1 MQEVLSAVQLNIY
14 ANTLNKILQF
24 EVKQWGTWMDKSV
37 FWEVGDLPSLGE
49 TLTFFSE
56 LKRMKQ
62 SFPPLD

>member
-24 EVKQWGTWMDKSV
+24 EVKQWGTWMDRSV

-49 TLTFFSE
+49 TLTF
-56 LKRMKQ
+56 LAN
-62 SFPPLD
+62 